1 MAKPVS
7 IRDVARRAGVSV
19 GTVSNALNRPELVAP
34 ETLERV
40 RSSIEALGFVRN
52 GSARQLRAGQS
63 RTVGLVVLD
72 ITNPFFTDVARGVE
86 DAASDAGLS
95 VILCNSDGDPDKEA
109 RYLDVLAEE
118 RVQGILIVPASAD
131 GGRRLQALRERG
143 IAVVLLDRRATQASH
158 CSVSVDDVAGG
169 RLAVRHLLE
178 LGHRRIAFVG
188 SGAVR
193 QVKDRLRG
201 ATEAVVRAGCPRDQL
216 IVVPVPALN
225 VQGGRA
231 AAAALAA
238 IPASLRPTAAFCVND
253 LVALGLIQGA
263 TRLGLAV
270 PGELSVVG
278 YDDID
283 FAESAAVPLSSVRQ
297 PRQELGRA
305 AAELLAE
312 EVSGGPHEHR
322 RVVLQ
327 PELVVRASTA
337 PLLGAAPG
345 DTAKRA
351 RHQSEPGATLEGAS
365 APCA

>member
-1 MAKPVS
+1 
-7 IRDVARRAGVSV
+7 
-19 GTVSNALNRPELVAP
+19 
-34 ETLERV
+34 
-40 RSSIEALGFVRN
+40 
-52 GSARQLRAGQS
+52 
-63 RTVGLVVLD
+63 
-72 ITNPFFTDVARGVE
+72 
-86 DAASDAGLS
+86 

-253 LVALGLIQGA
+253 LVALGLIQGT

-283 FAESAAVPLSSVRQ
+283 FAESAVVPLSSVRQ